1 MMALYIAPHIL
12 PELLMHVTGIFPVTV
27 TVNSAAIIAI
37 PIVTIIGNNTYTS
50 DLSKQKDAK
59 KGNIENI
66 MAKIETK

>member
-1 MMALYIAPHIL
+1 MMALYIASHIL
-12 PELLMHVTGIFPVTV
+12 PESLMHVTEIFPVTV
-27 TVNSAAIIAI
+27 AVNSAAIIAI
-37 PIVTIIGNNTYTS
+37 PIVMIIGKNTYTS